1 MPEINESKIMSGYIT
16 REKILTAE
24 WFRVYSYIII
34 GAALLAIGY
43 VFFITPHKIVP
54 GGVFGIA
61 IVIYHHFGIPIGIMS
76 LAFNI
81 PLTIIGTKIL
91 GPRFGIKTVT
101 GFVLTA
107 VFIDVLTYYNGTKAL
122 VPNDIL
128 LSSIFGGLLIGAGVG
143 LLFKARA
150 TAGGTSIVA
159 LILEKYT
166 YQPLSQLTLIV
177 DSIIVSLS
185 LIAFRDWTIPLYSL
199 LVIYILAKTID
210 VVLQGA
216 AGQKAVIIFSDKY
229 EEIGHVLINNIQRGA
244 TLFEAK
250 GMYSYN
256 EKKII
261 FSVMGRREAE
271 ILKMHIRR
279 IDPKAFVTVME
290 ATEILGKGFKS
301 LIPKPD

>member
-1 MPEINESKIMSGYIT
+1 MSGYIT
-16 REKILTAE
+16 KEKLFTAE
-24 WFRVYSYIII
+24 WFKVYSYIII
-34 GAALLAIGY
+34 GALMLAVGY

-54 GGVFGIA
+54 GGIFGIS
-61 IVIYHHFGIPIGIMS
+61 IVLYHKFGIPIGVMS

-81 PLTIIGTKIL
+81 PLTLLGTKIL
-91 GPRFGIKTVT
+91 GPKFGVKTVT

-107 VFIDVLTYYNGTKAL
+107 VFIDLLTYYNGTKPL

-150 TAGGTSIVA
+150 TAGGTSIIA

-166 YQPLSQLTLIV
+166 YMPLSQLTLIV

-185 LIAFRDWTIPLYSL
+185 LVAFQDWTIPLYSL

-229 EEIGHVLINNIQRGA
+229 EEIGKVLINNIQRGA
-244 TLFEAK
+244 TLFEAT
-250 GMYSYN
+250 GMYSNN
-256 EKKII
+256 EKKVV

-271 ILKMHIRR
+271 ILKMHVRR
-279 IDPKAFVTVME
+279 IDPKAFVTVIE

-301 LIPKPD
+301 LTPKAD